1 LGIQISD
8 SRRTG
13 FEGGKIFLLNQATMA
28 RPPDPQPSA
37 EGIVR
42 NFYQALG
49 IYEESLPAGQ
59 KAVLYVSAG
68 EGELL
73 RIDRLRWSNPITIYC
88 IQDAQSE
95 RMPAQVIVQHVSQFN
110 VFMTYEEQIKEEKQP
125 GTVLGFGR
133 GV

>member
-1 LGIQISD
+1 
-8 SRRTG
+8 
-13 FEGGKIFLLNQATMA
+13 MA
-28 RPPDPQPSA
+28 QSQDPQPSA

-59 KAVLYVSAG
+59 EAVLYVDAG
-68 EGELL
+68 EGERL

-95 RMPAQVIVQHVSQFN
+95 RMPAQVLVQHVSQFN
-110 VFMTYEEQIKEEKQP
+110 VFMTYENQVKEKKQS
-125 GTVLGFGR
+125 GTALGFGQ
-133 GV
+133 GL